1 MLFLL
6 AYMEKIMK
14 KSSFWLIAF
23 TCLLMSQVSDAQ
35 TTKKQSTPRQ
45 QAGSRLNALEQVLDL
60 SSGTSAMLIDYKDDG
75 GLNKVSSWY
84 GINVTSFELQR
95 GADGFPEFISIV
107 PDPYTTTIK
116 QIRGVLNQVC
126 VVNEEDWNREDL
138 QGRLTG
144 KGQGK
149 RCRGEFN
156 NWFLGQGVLQITIYK
171 NK

>member
-1 MLFLL
+1 
-6 AYMEKIMK
+6 MK
-14 KSSFWLIAF
+14 KLSFGLIAVI
-23 TCLLMSQVSDAQ
+23 CILAAQVSSAQ
-35 TTKKQSTPRQ
+35 TTKKQVVPRQ
-45 QAGSRLNALEQVLDL
+45 QATSRLNALEQVLDL

-75 GLNKVSSWY
+75 GLNKVNSWY
-84 GINVTSFELQR
+84 GIEVTSFELQR

-126 VVNEEDWNREDL
+126 GINEDDWNREEL

-156 NWFLGQGVLQITIYK
+156 NWLLGQGILQIAIYK